1 MSNSNKARDKRRDI
15 SKAIRESQRSR
26 MDALEAFAQGLTDLK
41 AMRTEVKRLE
51 ARVDGELRANAKAAG
66 NSVADIRNVERIVNE
81 LADKEEGSSEPSA
94 SDGPDTGSG
103 DGEGSPSLDGG
114 RVMAGRKAPRPLP
127 RAGPLARD
135 VPGPGVRGVPR
146 HGRQPRVL
154 EGDRRRVRRVIVD
167 SGQIPEKEED
177 RQNRRLRRTEGRRH
191 PHAGRLVPPAGPSP
205 SSRNSRETSER
216 CP

>member
-1 MSNSNKARDKRRDI
+1 MSNSNKARDRRRDI

-103 DGEGSPSLDGG
+103 DGEGSQ
-114 RVMAGRKAPRPLP
+114 AW
-127 RAGPLARD
+127 
-135 VPGPGVRGVPR
+135 
-146 HGRQPRVL
+146 
-154 EGDRRRVRRVIVD
+154 
-167 SGQIPEKEED
+167 
-177 RQNRRLRRTEGRRH
+177 TEG
-191 PHAGRLVPPAGPSP
+191 
-205 SSRNSRETSER
+205 E
-216 CP
+216 

>member
-81 LADKEEGSSEPSA
+81 LADKEEALPNVRVGRA
-94 SDGPDTGSG
+94 GHGKRRRRG
-103 DGEGSPSLDGG
+103 KPSLDGG

-127 RAGPLARD
+127 RPVRWLAMFLAL
-135 VPGPGVRGVPR
+135 VFVVSLAC
-146 HGRQPRVL
+146 RQPRVL

-167 SGQIPEKEED
+167 SRPNPPKRKKTAKTGGYGGLKAGGIPTPGD
-177 RQNRRLRRTEGRRH
+177 WSRQRS
-191 PHAGRLVPPAGPSP
+191 SP

>member
-51 ARVDGELRANAKAAG
+51 ARVDGEPRGTPLRANAKAAG

-103 DGEGSPSLDGG
+103 DGEGSQ
-114 RVMAGRKAPRPLP
+114 AW
-127 RAGPLARD
+127 
-135 VPGPGVRGVPR
+135 
-146 HGRQPRVL
+146 
-154 EGDRRRVRRVIVD
+154 
-167 SGQIPEKEED
+167 
-177 RQNRRLRRTEGRRH
+177 TEG
-191 PHAGRLVPPAGPSP
+191 
-205 SSRNSRETSER
+205 E
-216 CP
+216 

>member
-41 AMRTEVKRLE
+41 AMRTVKRLE

-103 DGEGSPSLDGG
+103 DGEGSQ
-114 RVMAGRKAPRPLP
+114 AW
-127 RAGPLARD
+127 
-135 VPGPGVRGVPR
+135 
-146 HGRQPRVL
+146 
-154 EGDRRRVRRVIVD
+154 
-167 SGQIPEKEED
+167 
-177 RQNRRLRRTEGRRH
+177 TEG
-191 PHAGRLVPPAGPSP
+191 
-205 SSRNSRETSER
+205 E
-216 CP
+216 

>member
-103 DGEGSPSLDGG
+103 
-114 RVMAGRKAPRPLP
+114 
-127 RAGPLARD
+127 LA
-135 VPGPGVRGVPR
+135 
-146 HGRQPRVL
+146 
-154 EGDRRRVRRVIVD
+154 
-167 SGQIPEKEED
+167 
-177 RQNRRLRRTEGRRH
+177 TMY
-191 PHAGRLVPPAGPSP
+191 
-205 SSRNSRETSER
+205 
-216 CP
+216 

>member
-1 MSNSNKARDKRRDI
+1 MIQSAQLFGHYRDKEPDLSNSNKARDKRRDI
-15 SKAIRESQRSR
+15 SKAIRESQRFR

-103 DGEGSPSLDGG
+103 DGEGSQ
-114 RVMAGRKAPRPLP
+114 AW
-127 RAGPLARD
+127 
-135 VPGPGVRGVPR
+135 
-146 HGRQPRVL
+146 
-154 EGDRRRVRRVIVD
+154 
-167 SGQIPEKEED
+167 
-177 RQNRRLRRTEGRRH
+177 TEG
-191 PHAGRLVPPAGPSP
+191 
-205 SSRNSRETSER
+205 E
-216 CP
+216 